1 MSRWITRSISLA
13 LGAAL
18 LAGIVWAFLPKPV
31 PVDLAKV
38 CKGALAVSVDEDGKT
53 RLRDRYVVSSPLGGR
68 LLRVVLRPGD
78 AVKQGETIVA
88 SIEPTDPALLDART
102 VAEADL
108 RVKSAEVTLRKAGPD
123 IERAKAALALAEAD
137 HRRARDLRQRGTL
150 ALQELENLA
159 YVERSR
165 AEELKSARL
174 AEEIA
179 RFELELAKAA
189 LLRTR
194 STSDPRPTGDDLQ
207 FQIRSP
213 ISGKV
218 LRVFQES
225 STVIT
230 PGLRLLELGEPTDLE
245 LEIDVLSTDA
255 VKISNGARVLVEQ
268 WGGDRPLNG
277 RVRLVEP
284 SGFTK
289 ISALGVEEQRVNAI
303 IDLVD
308 PREDRATLGDG
319 FRVEAR
325 IITWETAEALK
336 VPTSALF
343 RRGDEWS
350 TFVVRDGKAVLQ
362 QVRIGHSNGI
372 EAEVLEGLADGDNV
386 VLHPSDRVAN
396 GVTILVR
403 AQ

>member
-1 MSRWITRSISLA
+1 VSRWITRFVSLV
-13 LGAAL
+13 LGIAL

-68 LLRVVLRPGD
+68 LLRVVLKPGD
-78 AVKQGETIVA
+78 TVQQGETIVA

-102 VAEADL
+102 VAEAEL
-108 RVKSAEVTLRKAGPD
+108 KVKSAEAMLRKAGPD
-123 IERAKAALALAEAD
+123 IERAKAALSVAESD
-137 HRRARDLRQRGTL
+137 HRRARDLRQRGTM
-150 ALQELENLA
+150 ALQELENLV
-159 YVERSR
+159 YLERSR
-165 AEELKSARL
+165 SEELKSARM

-194 STSDPRPTGDDLQ
+194 STSDVKPTGDDWQ

-225 STVIT
+225 SMVIT
-230 PGLRLLELGEPTDLE
+230 PGVRLLELGEPTDIE

-255 VKISNGARVLVEQ
+255 VKIQTGARVLVEQ

-308 PREDRATLGDG
+308 PRQDRATLGDG

-325 IITWETAEALK
+325 IITWETAETLK

-343 RRGDEWS
+343 RRGEEWS
-350 TFVVRDGKAVLQ
+350 TFVVRDKKAVLQ
-362 QVRIGHSNGI
+362 QVRVGHSNGI
-372 EAEVLEGLADGDNV
+372 EAEVLEGLSDGDSV
-386 VLHPSDRVAN
+386 VLHPSDRVAD